1 MNFESDWLRY
11 RFYCIYVL
19 IKFIAVVFE
28 LGIFSVINLLRI
40 SSQNPSITSCTLKNF
55 DTNFPPIIGST
66 NFETQISLL

>member
-1 MNFESDWLRY
+1 MNFESELRY

-40 SSQNPSITSCTLKNF
+40 SNQNPSISSCTLKNF
-55 DTNFPPIIGST
+55 DTNFSPIIGPT